1 MSTPGHLNPSQ
12 RLHLL
17 TSCQYADKL
26 LSEIE
31 ATLAASQSKSPFP
44 KFKPDMS
51 PAQAKIVQDYIAR
64 MRAQLVRILDAQGV
78 PIPPPH
84 IGSVHSI
91 RVTLGFADIAFD
103 ECRPKR
109 MAGYGELA
117 ESAAIEIAGLVDEM
131 QGIISRLD
139 SYLAQGRTADLAQRL
154 RRLEEAGGD
163 MALVKALERAINQ
176 HGLVEFRPA
185 LGTIIDR
192 LETSVF
198 EIAVFGRVSSGK
210 SSLLNH
216 IVGKDLLPVGVNP
229 ITAVPTRL
237 AYGPEPR
244 ATAWFADRKAEQ
256 FVIERLAQFVTEQH
270 NLGNIQ
276 HVSRI
281 VVELPAERLREGIV
295 YVDTPGLG
303 SLATSGAAETK
314 AYLPR
319 CDLGVVL
326 IDAGSTLTQDD
337 LATIQTLYDAGI
349 PASVVLS
356 KADLLAPADRDCALQ
371 YVAGHIRS
379 DLGFELP
386 VQAISI
392 KPEYSDLL
400 ETWLDTEILPL
411 YDRHT
416 ELARQSLNRK
426 IGALRLGVEAALKA
440 RLKHSDSRGHSGAT
454 VGIGKVRDLETQL
467 RTAAGR
473 IAEKRAECF
482 DVADALRECA
492 DEFIRTAAHN
502 LMRAWESGARPTGE
516 DLIKN
521 KLEKA
526 AAERALQIA
535 SAIQEAAR
543 AAGGVL
549 ATAALTLEIENRPDQ
564 DELLDV
570 LKNMPRFD
578 LGNLALEVRPSA
590 VASLLG
596 RRWAIARVERLIRT
610 QAGDQITDAVGI
622 YARVLQAWVR
632 KTFTELQERFDSYA
646 DAYRAHLDRLA
657 ANKTGVEDER
667 ALQDDLVALAA
678 AAPERA
684 GQDSAPGTPA

>member
-1 MSTPGHLNPSQ
+1 VSTPGQLNPSQ

-31 ATLAASQSKSPFP
+31 ATLVASQSKSPFP
-44 KFKPDMS
+44 KFKPDIS
-51 PAQAKIVQDYIAR
+51 PAQAKVVQDYIAR
-64 MRAQLVRILDAQGV
+64 MRDQLVRILDAQGV
-78 PIPPPH
+78 PIPAPH

-117 ESAAIEIAGLVDEM
+117 DSAATEIAGLVDEM

-139 SYLAQGRTADLAQRL
+139 SYLAQGQTADLAQRL
-154 RRLEEAGGD
+154 LRLEEAGSD
-163 MALVKALERAINQ
+163 IALVKALERAINQ

-192 LETSVF
+192 LETNAF

-216 IVGKDLLPVGVNP
+216 IVGQDLLPVGVNP

-237 AYGPEPR
+237 AYGSEPR
-244 ATAWFADRKAEQ
+244 ATAWFADRKPEQ
-256 FVIERLAQFVTEQH
+256 FATERLAEFVTEQR
-270 NLGNIQ
+270 NPANIQ
-276 HVSRI
+276 HVTRI
-281 VVELPAERLREGIV
+281 VVELPAQRLREGVV

-326 IDAGSTLTQDD
+326 IDAGSTLTEDD

-349 PASVVLS
+349 PACVLLS
-356 KADLLAPADRDCALQ
+356 KADLLAPTDRDRALE

-379 DLGFELP
+379 DLGLELP
-386 VQAISI
+386 VHAISI
-392 KPEYSDLL
+392 KAEYSDLL
-400 ETWLDTEILPL
+400 EKWLDTEILPL
-411 YDRHT
+411 YDRHA
-416 ELARQSLNRK
+416 ELARRSLNRK
-426 IGALRLGVEAALKA
+426 IGALRLGVETALKA
-440 RLKHSDSRGHSGAT
+440 HLKRSGSGGRSGARIE
-454 VGIGKVRDLETQL
+454 IGKVRDLETQL

-473 IAEKRAECF
+473 IAQKRTGCL
-482 DVADALRECA
+482 DMTDALRDCA
-492 DEFIRTAAHN
+492 DEFIRTVADD
-502 LMRAWESGARPTGE
+502 LTGAWESGASPTGQ
-516 DLIKN
+516 DIIKN

-526 AAERALQIA
+526 AAERAAQIA

-543 AAGGVL
+543 DAGSVL
-549 ATAALTLEIENRPDQ
+549 ATAAIALETENRPEQ

-578 LGNLALEVRPSA
+578 LGNLEVEVGRSA
-590 VASLLG
+590 MTSLFG
-596 RRWAIARVERLIRT
+596 RRWAAARVERRIRT

-632 KTFTELQERFDSYA
+632 KTFSELQERFDSYA
-646 DAYRAHLDRLA
+646 DGYRAHLDRLA
-657 ANKTGVEDER
+657 ANKTGVADEQ

-678 AAPERA
+678 AAPEPA
-684 GQDSAPGTPA
+684 EDSAPGTAA